1 MLIVM
6 NAGEESRSLDLATMP
21 IKDAAECERLTGWS
35 WVEWR
40 EALAS
45 DKSAA
50 VGFAW
55 WLAGRRAG
63 VEQGKFSDLDL
74 DLAKLRWSVEL
85 SDEEKKRAMEIVA
98 DVCAALMTEPPSR
111 PNRNAP
117 DEILR
122 LFAQNRKD

>member
-85 SDEEKKRAMEIVA
+85 SDEEKSQVE
-98 DVCAALMTEPPSR
+98 AAESTESVEEDESLPTGPAEVET
-111 PNRNAP
+111 PN
-117 DEILR
+117 D
-122 LFAQNRKD
+122 

>member
-1 MLIVM
+1 MNIIM
-6 NAGEESRSLDLATMP
+6 NAGDESRSLDLGTMP

-45 DKSAA
+45 DKAAA

-74 DLAKLRWSVEL
+74 DLAKLRWSIEL
-85 SDEEKKRAMEIVA
+85 SDEEKAQVEAANSEDA
-98 DVCAALMTEPPSR
+98 DDQDESLPTGPAEAAT
-111 PNRNAP
+111 PN
-117 DEILR
+117 D
-122 LFAQNRKD
+122 

>member
-63 VEQGKFSDLDL
+63 IEQGRFSDLDL

-85 SDEEKKRAMEIVA
+85 DEDEQ
-98 DVCAALMTEPPSR
+98 ALMETDGSEESVE
-111 PNRNAP
+111 A
-117 DEILR
+117 DETLPTGPVEVETLNDLI
-122 LFAQNRKD
+122 

>member
-85 SDEEKKRAMEIVA
+85 NDEEKAQLETTEDDESVENDESLPTGPVEVEI
-98 DVCAALMTEPPSR
+98 
-111 PNRNAP
+111 PN
-117 DEILR
+117 D
-122 LFAQNRKD
+122 

>member
-1 MLIVM
+1 
-6 NAGEESRSLDLATMP
+6 MP

-40 EALAS
+40 ESLAS

-63 VEQGKFSDLDL
+63 VEQGKFSDLEL

-85 SDEEKKRAMEIVA
+85 SDEEKSQVE
-98 DVCAALMTEPPSR
+98 AAESAECVEEDESLPTGPEKEET
-111 PNRNAP
+111 PN
-117 DEILR
+117 D
-122 LFAQNRKD
+122 

>member
-85 SDEEKKRAMEIVA
+85 SDEEKSQVE
-98 DVCAALMTEPPSR
+98 AAANDEPSVDDDESLPTGPAEVET
-111 PNRNAP
+111 PN
-117 DEILR
+117 D
-122 LFAQNRKD
+122 